1 MDVEPDHVIDVGR
14 FEIVNGR
21 RVQLPPRSVGAC
33 LMTSELA
40 GRLGRHAESLGAGQ
54 AVAWGLFRL
63 PVGRGQCRRP
73 AVAFVSRERWPT
85 HRRVSETAEAWD
97 VVPDLAVEIV
107 CPKDLAEYLMGKVN
121 DYIEAGVRLVWVVYP
136 RLWLVHVFE
145 SFTSIRVLERADTLD
160 GGIVLPDFRLPLNE
174 LLPERATP

>member
-1 MDVEPDHVIDVGR
+1 
-14 FEIVNGR
+14 
-21 RVQLPPRSVGAC
+21 
-33 LMTSELA
+33 
-40 GRLGRHAESLGAGQ
+40 
-54 AVAWGLFRL
+54 
-63 PVGRGQCRRP
+63 
-73 AVAFVSRERWPT
+73 
-85 HRRVSETAEAWD
+85 
-97 VVPDLAVEIV
+97 
-107 CPKDLAEYLMGKVN
+107 MGKVN